1 MYVDLRS
8 PAARRVYFSLFILHP
23 SFLLMSQPLFSS
35 LFDET
40 ERRPLTVSELTE
52 SVRKAI
58 EVRFSSVW
66 VEGEIS
72 NFKAHSSGH
81 WYFTIKDETAQLR
94 AKCFRSANSRIR
106 FRPTDGLHIR
116 ARGRL
121 TVYEARGEYELV
133 VEALDPVGA
142 GALQVAF
149 EQLRDRLKTEGLFA
163 PELKRPLPIFPGR
176 VGVVTSPTGAAIRDI
191 LNVISRRTRTV
202 HVLFSPARVQGEGAS
217 RDIARAIKLI
227 NEHHERARRD
237 GKNREL
243 VDVLIVGRGGGSAED
258 LWAFNEEEVARAI
271 RASAIPVISAVG
283 HETDFTIADFVADR
297 RAPTP
302 SAAAEL
308 VAAREDQIC
317 SALAQMGQNLSR
329 LMRYKIVTSRT
340 RVQQQALSQA
350 FAEVRGKLRDAS
362 TSTKSARHRLQILI
376 SDVLRG
382 ARLRADPL
390 SRSLAPTQLLALVA
404 ESRGRFDSAYSGCNA
419 SIERRMEEA
428 AKRLGL
434 AAASLDALSP
444 LAVLQR
450 GYAIAQRDDGRL
462 LRDASS
468 VSIGDRVKVRLS
480 KGRIDARVE
489 GVESGDHILKS
500 RSDSDL

>member
-1 MYVDLRS
+1 
-8 PAARRVYFSLFILHP
+8 
-23 SFLLMSQPLFSS
+23 MSQPLFAS

-58 EVRFSSVW
+58 EARFSTVW

-81 WYFTIKDETAQLR
+81 WYFTIKDEGAQLR

-106 FRPTDGLHIR
+106 FRPKDGLHVR

-133 VEALDPVGA
+133 VEALDPIGA
-142 GALQVAF
+142 GALQLAF
-149 EQLRDRLKTEGLFA
+149 EQLRDRLQAEGLFS
-163 PELKRPLPIFPGR
+163 PEHKRPLPVFPRR

-202 HVLFSPARVQGEGAS
+202 HVLFSPARVQGDAAGS
-217 RDIARAIKLI
+217 DIARAIKLL
-227 NEHHERARRD
+227 NDHQARAQAEGRD
-237 GKNREL
+237 QDL
-243 VDVLIVGRGGGSAED
+243 VDVLVVGRGGGSTED
-258 LWAFNEEEVARAI
+258 LWAFNTEEVARAI

-283 HETDFTIADFVADR
+283 HETDFTIADFVADL

-308 VAAREDQIC
+308 VAAREDQLC
-317 SALAQMGQNLSR
+317 ATLAQAGQSLAR
-329 LMRYKIVTSRT
+329 LMRYKIVTART
-340 RVQQQALSQA
+340 RVQARALSQA
-350 FAEVRGKLRDAS
+350 FDEVRGQLRNAA
-362 TSTKSARHRLQILI
+362 TVTNSARHRLEILI
-376 SDVLRG
+376 TQALRSAQLRNDALSG
-382 ARLRADPL
+382 NLAPAQLRARFAAARL
-390 SRSLAPTQLLALVA
+390 
-404 ESRGRFDSAYSGCNA
+404 RFDSAYTNCNIA
-419 SIERRMEEA
+419 IEKQLEEA
-428 AKRLGL
+428 KNSLGL

-450 GYAIAQRDDGRL
+450 GYAIAQSEDGRL
-462 LRDASS
+462 LRDARQ
-468 VSIGDRVKVRLS
+468 VSIGDSVKVRL
-480 KGRIDARVE
+480 A
-489 GVESGDHILKS
+489 SGGIKTTVNDIEEN
-500 RSDSDL
+500 

>member
-1 MYVDLRS
+1 
-8 PAARRVYFSLFILHP
+8 
-23 SFLLMSQPLFSS
+23 MSQPLFAS

-58 EVRFSSVW
+58 EARFASVW

-81 WYFTIKDETAQLR
+81 WYFTIKDEGAQLR

-106 FRPTDGLHIR
+106 FRPTDGLHVR

-121 TVYEARGEYELV
+121 TVYEVRGEYELI

-149 EQLRDRLKTEGLFA
+149 EQLRDRLQAEGLFA
-163 PELKRPLPIFPGR
+163 PELKRPLPFFPGR
-176 VGVVTSPTGAAIRDI
+176 VGVVTSRTGAAIRDI

-202 HVLFSPARVQGEGAS
+202 HVLFSPARVQGDGAG

-227 NEHHERARRD
+227 NDYHDRARAQGR
-237 GKNREL
+237 NQEA
-243 VDVLIVGRGGGSAED
+243 VDVLIVGRGGGSTED

-271 RASAIPVISAVG
+271 RASTIPVISAVG

-308 VAAREDQIC
+308 VAAREDQLC
-317 SALAQMGQNLSR
+317 AALAQTGQNLSQ
-329 LMRYKIVTSRT
+329 LMRYKIVTARS

-350 FAEVRGKLRDAS
+350 FDEVRGRLRDATAS
-362 TSTKSARHRLQILI
+362 TNAAIHRLQILMNQTVR
-376 SDVLRG
+376 S
-382 ARLRADPL
+382 AHLRADAL
-390 SRSLAPTQLLALVA
+390 SGSLAPAQLRARLAEERV
-404 ESRGRFDSAYSGCNA
+404 RFDSAYTGCNTA
-419 SIERRMEEA
+419 IEKQIVEA
-428 AKRLGL
+428 KKRLGL
-434 AAASLDALSP
+434 AATSLDALSP
-444 LAVLQR
+444 LGVLQR
-450 GYAIAQRDDGRL
+450 GYAIAQNADGDL
-462 LRDASS
+462 LRDAKLL
-468 VSIGDRVKVRLS
+468 SIGDRVKVRLAQ
-480 KGRIDARVE
+480 GRIDARVE
-489 GVESGDHILKS
+489 GVE
-500 RSDSDL
+500 DS